1 MTLKVITLQKNKTMD
16 FLNNKEYLN
25 NIDDDCSTH
34 GETTVGINFKNE
46 LMVTYRY
53 LNDECHRYNTKNHSR
68 CR

>member
-1 MTLKVITLQKNKTMD
+1 MD

-53 LNDECHRYNTKNHSR
+53 FNDECHRYNTKNHSR